1 MIPRNIL
8 AQWSPKVTK
17 LENFL
22 LRQRAIWPKI
32 MQPYDLLAQ
41 GFFESSMM
49 GYKRPMQCWSTS
61 PKDFLLVDRVK
72 PNLDQNYA
80 TLSDDLLSEIFFLKR
95 CCKIEHNRHT
105 KLIVNF
111 PGNYILGKMGNL
123 GPIWAELRN
132 LYKDLFEML

>member
-1 MIPRNIL
+1 MISRNIL

-41 GFFESSMM
+41 NFFESSMM
-49 GYKRPMQCWSTS
+49 GYKIPMQCWSTYPINS
-61 PKDFLLVDRVK
+61 LLVERAK

-80 TLSDDLLSEIFFLKR
+80 TVSDDLLSEIFFLK
-95 CCKIEHNRHT
+95 
-105 KLIVNF
+105 
-111 PGNYILGKMGNL
+111 
-123 GPIWAELRN
+123 
-132 LYKDLFEML
+132 